1 MSTVIPILMEAERL
15 SFLEDVLR
23 RQQPGSRAANSARRQ
38 GRDARPGT
46 PYGASYGN
54 ARDTDMGRPEV
65 RAVGR
70 SSGPANPIRSAKSKI
85 VPEPDQVQSG
95 RPSSRTVTGPLEPRG

>member
-65 RAVGR
+65 SVVGR
-70 SSGPANPIRSAKSKI
+70 APRPTKPVQSAKSAI
-85 VPEPDQVQSG
+85 VPDPDQVKSE
-95 RPSSRTVTGPLEPRG
+95 RPNPRMVTGPLQPRG